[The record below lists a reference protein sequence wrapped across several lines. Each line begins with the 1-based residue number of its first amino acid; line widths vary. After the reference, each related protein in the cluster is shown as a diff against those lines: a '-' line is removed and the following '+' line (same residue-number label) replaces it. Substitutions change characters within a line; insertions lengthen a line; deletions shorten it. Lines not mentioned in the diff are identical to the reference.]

1 MLSPA
6 LVARARIFAEQR
18 DARECRKT
26 AEIWET
32 LDSHDAE
39 DLYNGS
45 CFRAITASLS
55 PGGSQSTDAGLAI
68 RWLPK
73 AVAPGFNRPGDV
85 AQIMKDSDLDVLRDR
100 ADFRLIVATLFDR
113 NFPGNPLSK

>member
-1 MLSPA
+1 VLSPA

-18 DARECRKT
+18 DALECRKT
-26 AEIWET
+26 TEIWET

-68 RWLPK
+68 RWLSK
-73 AVAPGFNRPGDV
+73 AVAAAFNRPGDV
-85 AQIMKDSDLDVLRDR
+85 AQIMKDSDIDVLRER
-100 ADFRLIVATLFDR
+100 ADFRFIVAKLLDR
-113 NFPGNPLSK
+113 NFPGNPLAR